1 MPSAFEYDRAYVL
14 GNRSLWSHDVS
25 RFRIGLCVS
34 ILACYSMLLAGC
46 SRITPTSVVPPK
58 AASAVPAEPVT
69 AALAPVE
76 LATDQPEPT
85 SSPTVTASP
94 IPTSTPIP
102 STATPSPTALQII
115 ETPPATPV
123 ATDPLDTG
131 VYAVIVKNPVNLRGG
146 PDTGYDIVGEVIS
159 GQRYPVLAR
168 SENSDWWQID
178 ANGTSGWVSASLVSI
193 EGNGESLP
201 IVAEEAQGAAESGVQ
216 AYETTLSIPTY
227 PYAAFTEEVI
237 STENRWTYRRFNQA
251 AYEASNPQPLPW
263 SYTAVVLENELLRIT
278 MLPDLGGRVYQVI
291 FKPTGNNEMYENPVI
306 KPSPW
311 GPPEQGGW
319 LAAGGIEWGLPV
331 EEHGYVWGDP
341 WGHITVPYDETRTGV
356 TLFMPNQEDHLR
368 AEVDVILRAGE
379 AAFTLQPRIS
389 NPTGQAVDYQFWLDA
404 LLAPG
409 PANRPGPNLRFILP
423 TEQVTVH
430 SRGDASLPEAQ
441 AAMAWPLYAGRDNS
455 RLGNWTQFLGFF
467 ERPAAHGPFAA
478 VYDEDA
484 DEGIVRVFPPAA
496 TRGSKFFALGWDN
509 PTNPI
514 AYTDDGSAYV
524 ELHGGVTP
532 TFWDRATLAAGDTT
546 SWQETWFPVAGIG
559 GVSYADGNG
568 AVHLRNGADGLEV
581 GVFPIRSV
589 AGRLLVAVDGQL
601 ILEEDVTVG
610 PAQPFHRVLPVSDLP
625 ATGTVSVTLVDADSK
640 PVLDY
645 AQSLTQ

>member
-1 MPSAFEYDRAYVL
+1 M
-14 GNRSLWSHDVS
+14 S
-25 RFRIGLCVS
+25 RFRIGLTVY
-34 ILACYSMLLAGC
+34 ILAFCLILLAGC
-46 SRITPTSVVPPK
+46 SRITPTPTAPPQ
-58 AASAVPAEPVT
+58 AASAAPTEPAP
-69 AALAPVE
+69 AALAPTH
-76 LATDQPEPT
+76 LATDKPEPT
-85 SSPTVTASP
+85 LSPTVTSSP
-94 IPTSTPIP
+94 VPTSTPIP
-102 STATPSPTALQII
+102 PTATPSPTALPTI

-159 GQRYPVLAR
+159 GQRYPALAR

-201 IVAEEAQGAAESGVQ
+201 IVEEETQGAAETGVQ
-216 AYETTLSIPTY
+216 VYETTLSIPTY
-227 PYAAFTEEVI
+227 PYAAFTEEVT
-237 STENRWTYRRFNQA
+237 SADNRWTYRRFNQA

-379 AAFTLQPRIS
+379 AAFTLQPRIA

-423 TEQVTVH
+423 TDQVTVH
-430 SRGDASLPEAQ
+430 SRGDASLPEPQ
-441 AAMAWPLYAGRDNS
+441 AAMAWPLHAGRDNS
-455 RLGNWTQFLGFF
+455 RLGNWT
-467 ERPAAHGPFAA
+467 A
-478 VYDEDA
+478 V
-484 DEGIVRVFPPAA
+484 
-496 TRGSKFFALGWDN
+496 S
-509 PTNPI
+509 
-514 AYTDDGSAYV
+514 
-524 ELHGGVTP
+524 
-532 TFWDRATLAAGDTT
+532 
-546 SWQETWFPVAGIG
+546 
-559 GVSYADGNG
+559 
-568 AVHLRNGADGLEV
+568 
-581 GVFPIRSV
+581 
-589 AGRLLVAVDGQL
+589 
-601 ILEEDVTVG
+601 
-610 PAQPFHRVLPVSDLP
+610 RVLRAARRPRALCGRVR
-625 ATGTVSVTLVDADSK
+625 
-640 PVLDY
+640 
-645 AQSLTQ
+645 

>member
-1 MPSAFEYDRAYVL
+1 M
-14 GNRSLWSHDVS
+14 S
-25 RFRIGLCVS
+25 RFRIGLYVC
-34 ILACYSMLLAGC
+34 ILAFCLMLLAGC
-46 SRITPTSVVPPK
+46 SRITPTPAVPPQ

-69 AALAPVE
+69 ATLAPTA
-76 LATDQPEPT
+76 LATDTPEPT
-85 SSPTVTASP
+85 LPPTATPSPV
-94 IPTSTPIP
+94 PTSTPIP
-102 STATPSPTALQII
+102 PTATPSPTA
-115 ETPPATPV
+115 A
-123 ATDPLDTG
+123 AGHRNDPCAYRWRRIVLNTG

-146 PDTGYDIVGEVIS
+146 PGTGYDIVGEVIS

-178 ANGTSGWVSASLVSI
+178 AEGTSGWVSASLVNI
-193 EGNGESLP
+193 EGDGESLP
-201 IVAEEAQGAAESGVQ
+201 IVEGETQGAAVSGVQ
-216 AYETTLSIPTY
+216 VYETTLSIPTY
-227 PYAAFTEEVI
+227 PYAAFTEEV
-237 STENRWTYRRFNQA
+237 TTADNRWTYRRFNRA
-251 AYEASNPQPLPW
+251 AYEASNPQALPW
-263 SYTAVVLENELLRIT
+263 SYTAVVLENDLLRIT
-278 MLPDLGGRVYQVI
+278 MLPDLGGRVYQVV

-341 WGHITVPYDETRTGV
+341 WGHITVPYDATRTGV

-368 AEVDVILRAGE
+368 AEVDVILRVGE
-379 AAFTLQPRIS
+379 AAFTLQPRIT

-409 PANRPGPNLRFILP
+409 PANRPGANLRFILP
-423 TEQVTVH
+423 TDQVTVN
-430 SRGDASLPEAQ
+430 SRGDASLPEPQ
-441 AAMAWPLYAGRDNS
+441 AAMAWPLHAGMDNS
-455 RLGNWTQFLGFF
+455 RLGNWSQYLGFF

-496 TRGSKFFALGWDN
+496 TRGSKVFALGWGS
-509 PTNPI
+509 PI
-514 AYTDDGSAYV
+514 SPSDYTDDDFAYV

-532 TFWDRATLAAGDTT
+532 TFWDQATLAAGDTY

-568 AVHLRNGADGLEV
+568 AVHLRNGTDGLEV

-589 AGRLLVAVDGQL
+589 AGRLLVAIDGQP

-610 PAQPFHRVLPVSDLP
+610 PAQPFYRVLPASGLP
-625 ATGTVSVTLVDADSK
+625 ATGTVSVTLFDADFEAGFGLCSK
-640 PVLDY
+640 PNSVVALR
-645 AQSLTQ
+645 

>member
-1 MPSAFEYDRAYVL
+1 M
-14 GNRSLWSHDVS
+14 S
-25 RFRIGLCVS
+25 RFRLGLRVC
-34 ILACYSMLLAGC
+34 ILAFCLMLLAGC
-46 SRITPTSVVPPK
+46 SRITPTPTAAPQAASVVPAQP
-58 AASAVPAEPVT
+58 VPT
-69 AALAPVE
+69 ALAPTQV
-76 LATDQPEPT
+76 ATDTPEPTLSPTAT
-85 SSPTVTASP
+85 SSPT
-94 IPTSTPIP
+94 PTSTPIP
-102 STATPSPTALQII
+102 PTAIPSPTALPAI
-115 ETPPATPV
+115 ETTPTTPA
-123 ATDPLDTG
+123 ATDHLDTG

-146 PDTGYDIVGEVIS
+146 PDTGYDIVGEVIG
-159 GQRYPVLAR
+159 GQRYPALAR

-178 ANGTSGWVSASLVSI
+178 VNGTSGWVSAGLVNI
-193 EGNGESLP
+193 EGDGESLP
-201 IVAEEAQGAAESGVQ
+201 IVKGETQGAAPSGVQ
-216 AYETTLSIPTY
+216 VYETTLSIPTY
-227 PYAAFTEEVI
+227 PYAAFTEEVTTADN
-237 STENRWTYRRFNQA
+237 SWTYRRFNRA
-251 AYEASNPQPLPW
+251 AYEASNPQALPW
-263 SYTAVVLENELLRIT
+263 SYTAIVLENELLRIT

-356 TLFMPNQEDHLR
+356 TLFMPYQEDHLR

-379 AAFTLQPRIS
+379 AAFTLQPRIA

-409 PANRPGPNLRFILP
+409 PANRPGANLRFILP

-430 SRGDASLPEAQ
+430 SRGDASLPEPQ
-441 AAMAWPLYAGRDNS
+441 AAMAWPLHAGRDNS
-455 RLGNWTQFLGFF
+455 RLGNWSQYLGIF
-467 ERPAAHGPFAA
+467 ERPTAHGPFAA

-496 TRGSKFFALGWDN
+496 TRGSKVFALGWG
-509 PTNPI
+509 NPI
-514 AYTDDGSAYV
+514 SPSDYTDDGSAYV

-532 TFWDRATLAAGDTT
+532 TFWDQATLAAGDTT

-589 AGRLLVAVDGQL
+589 AGRLLVAVDRQP

-610 PAQPFHRVLPVSDLP
+610 PAQPFHRVLPASGLP
-625 ATGTVSVTLVDADSK
+625 ATGTVSVTLFDADSK

-645 AQSLTQ
+645 SQSLTQQ